1 MSAVRARGP
10 CNRPKAYPI
19 RFRLENSEGGLPVRN
34 ILAIGLAAV
43 LLIPAFAARAG
54 ASPEAGGRS
63 QWASDMSAAKKKGT
77 VKRKAAP
84 KEQYLRAVPSTP
96 PAGAKR

>member
-1 MSAVRARGP
+1 MR
-10 CNRPKAYPI
+10 I
-19 RFRLENSEGGLPVRN
+19 

-54 ASPEAGGRS
+54 ASPEAGGQS
-63 QWASDMSAAKKKGT
+63 EWASDMSAAKKKGT